1 MTKYLHSI
9 FPLMLFSI
17 YRFRFCLR
25 YTHKA
30 MYIIATKSNIYAVH
44 SLCCFSLFRK
54 TNRNLFYRI
63 QIERNSINVRRTC
76 LHTLSGASEECLNQ
90 FLYHNIW
97 FILFLLF
104 FSVVNTYAMPENTFP
119 TIYVVIVVV
128 VFDYFITN
136 LNKYTYFFCRS
147 SVFTSTCLS
156 TCVSMRFAFG
166 DWLLHYFGKHTR
178 SPRKKMR
185 NFAVNDKDTVDTW
198 NCATSIS
205 IDWMSVQ
212 HKDRWKLNVQY
223 MVENNQ
229 QRHNGDSA
237 IVCVCVASDIYSRE
251 ETINS

>member
-30 MYIIATKSNIYAVH
+30 MYIIASKSNIYAVH

-136 LNKYTYFFCRS
+136 LNKYTYFF
-147 SVFTSTCLS
+147 LS
-156 TCVSMRFAFG
+156 LFCVHLYMLVYMCEHAICFWWLAVALFWQTYTFA
-166 DWLLHYFGKHTR
+166 
-178 SPRKKMR
+178 
-185 NFAVNDKDTVDTW
+185 AQKDE
-198 NCATSIS
+198 
-205 IDWMSVQ
+205 
-212 HKDRWKLNVQY
+212 KL
-223 MVENNQ
+223 
-229 QRHNGDSA
+229 R
-237 IVCVCVASDIYSRE
+237 CKW
-251 ETINS
+251 